1 MDIDRRDID
10 IDIKGNLWA
19 DLSNLFEV
27 FFKGSVIDQIQATAE
42 AAMNTGIPT
51 IGNGLMESFD
61 AYFTVPG
68 YTNWIVDWETPF

>member
-27 FFKGSVIDQIQATAE
+27 FFKGPVID
-42 AAMNTGIPT
+42 
-51 IGNGLMESFD
+51 
-61 AYFTVPG
+61 
-68 YTNWIVDWETPF
+68 